1 MQCLPPGHS
10 RNWYA
15 FLRVL
20 VKLAPHDETMNNEA
34 TNVTLKLWPKGIN
47 EAVLR
52 GGKMVCYS
60 PIMVVQLIGKRGVA
74 LDAKHCV
81 LTTFEN
87 PTLAFD
93 MLRTFS
99 DAARATA
106 RRLGRP
112 PKALPTVPRRLLL
125 FNDVPKGAL
134 EATQTRMQGDVIYSQ
149 LRSSKEAAKEAVGS
163 VCLPA
168 VKEQSRLMHRL
179 HHGWIV
185 LRSWHQSRPSWKAPS
200 SVCAC
205 PYGRTIQRRR
215 MSSAARVLVGVCH

>member
-1 MQCLPPGHS
+1 ML
-10 RNWYA
+10 
-15 FLRVL
+15 
-20 VKLAPHDETMNNEA
+20 HD
-34 TNVTLKLWPKGIN
+34 
-47 EAVLR
+47 
-52 GGKMVCYS
+52 GKILCCS
-60 PIMVVQLIGKRGVA
+60 PIMVVRLIGKRGVA
-74 LDAKHCV
+74 FDAKHCV
-81 LTTFEN
+81 LTTFEST
-87 PTLAFD
+87 TLAFD

-99 DAARATA
+99 TAARATA

-149 LRSSKEAAKEAVGS
+149 LRSSKGAAREAVGS

-200 SVCAC
+200 SVCAL
-205 PYGRTIQRRR
+205 RTDDPAPPNGFGGSRPGGCVPSIG
-215 MSSAARVLVGVCH
+215 AEAVF

>member
-1 MQCLPPGHS
+1 M
-10 RNWYA
+10 
-15 FLRVL
+15 
-20 VKLAPHDETMNNEA
+20 
-34 TNVTLKLWPKGIN
+34 
-47 EAVLR
+47 LR
-52 GGKMVCYS
+52 GSNLMCYS
-60 PIMVVQLIGKRGVA
+60 PIMVVRLIGKRGVA
-74 LDAKHCV
+74 FDAKHCV
-81 LTTFEN
+81 LTTFES

-149 LRSSKEAAKEAVGS
+149 LRSSKGAAREAVGS

-179 HHGWIV
+179 N
-185 LRSWHQSRPSWKAPS
+185 A
-200 SVCAC
+200 
-205 PYGRTIQRRR
+205 
-215 MSSAARVLVGVCH
+215 

>member
-1 MQCLPPGHS
+1 
-10 RNWYA
+10 
-15 FLRVL
+15 
-20 VKLAPHDETMNNEA
+20 
-34 TNVTLKLWPKGIN
+34 
-47 EAVLR
+47 
-52 GGKMVCYS
+52 
-60 PIMVVQLIGKRGVA
+60 MVVRLIGKRGVA
-74 LDAKHCV
+74 FDAKHCV
-81 LTTFEN
+81 LTTFES

-99 DAARATA
+99 TAARATA

-149 LRSSKEAAKEAVGS
+149 LRSSKGAAREAVGS

-179 HHGWIV
+179 N
-185 LRSWHQSRPSWKAPS
+185 A
-200 SVCAC
+200 
-205 PYGRTIQRRR
+205 
-215 MSSAARVLVGVCH
+215 